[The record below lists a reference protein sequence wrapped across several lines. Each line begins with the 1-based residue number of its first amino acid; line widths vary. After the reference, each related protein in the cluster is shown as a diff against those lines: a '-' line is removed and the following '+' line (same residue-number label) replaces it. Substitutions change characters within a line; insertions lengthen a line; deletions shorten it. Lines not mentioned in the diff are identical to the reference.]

1 MKVRSIN
8 TGLAGTAAL
17 LAMLLAALPSFGQ
30 DPARLQISGLEKLA
44 AKASE
49 VVDVNLDG
57 SMLKLASKFIDED
70 EDKEDVELRQMLQ
83 NLKGIYVK
91 SFEFEKEGEYTEADV
106 NAIRSQLHAPA
117 WARLVSVR
125 SKKQG
130 DNAEVYLMGSES
142 NIQGLAIIAAEPK
155 ELTVVNI
162 VGPID
167 IDKLSKLSG
176 HMGVPNIKVEGDNA
190 EVNLKR
196 GAARKEAK
204 SDDKKP

>member
-1 MKVRSIN
+1 MKARKIN
-8 TGLAGTAAL
+8 AGFPGVAAV
-17 LAMLLAALPSFGQ
+17 LAMLLAALPTFGQ

-57 SMLKLASKFIDED
+57 AMLKLASKFIDED
-70 EDKEDVELRQMLQ
+70 EDKEDVEVKQMLQ
-83 NLKGIYVK
+83 NLKGVYVK
-91 SFEFEKEGEYTEADV
+91 SFEFEKEGEYTDADV
-106 NAIRSQLHAPA
+106 EAIRAQLHAPA

-125 SKKQG
+125 SKRQG

-176 HMGVPNIKVEGDNA
+176 HMGVPDIKVERSG
-190 EVNLKR
+190 
-196 GAARKEAK
+196 ARKEAK
-204 SDDKKP
+204 SEDKKP

>member
-1 MKVRSIN
+1 MKGRKVYA
-8 TGLAGTAAL
+8 GLASTAAL
-17 LAMLLAALPSFGQ
+17 LAMMLAALPSFGQ

-57 SMLKLASKFIDED
+57 SMLKLASKFIDAD
-70 EDKEDVELRQMLQ
+70 EGEKDDFELKQMLQ
-83 NLKGIYVK
+83 NLKGVYVK

-106 NAIRSQLHAPA
+106 EAIRAQLHAPG

-130 DNAEVYLMGSES
+130 DNADVYLMGSES
-142 NIQGLAIIAAEPK
+142 NIQGLAIISAEPK

-176 HMGVPNIKVEGDNA
+176 HMGVPDIKVE
-190 EVNLKR
+190 R
-196 GAARKEAK
+196 GAAHKEAK
-204 SDDKKP
+204 SEDKKP

>member
-1 MKVRSIN
+1 MKARTIHSEF
-8 TGLAGTAAL
+8 AGITAVL
-17 LAMLLAALPSFGQ
+17 VMILAALPSFGQ
-30 DPARLQISGLEKLA
+30 DAARLKISGLEKLA

-57 SMLKLASKFIDED
+57 AMLKLASKFIDED
-70 EDKEDVELRQMLQ
+70 EDEEDVEVKKMLQ

-91 SFEFEKEGEYTEADV
+91 SFEFDKEGEYTDADV
-106 NAIRSQLHAPA
+106 DAIRAQLHAPT
-117 WARLVSVR
+117 WARMVSVR

-130 DNAEVYLMGSES
+130 DNAEVYFMGSES
-142 NIQGLAIIAAEPK
+142 NIQGLAIIAADPK

-167 IDKLSKLSG
+167 IEELSKLSG
-176 HMGVPNIKVEGDNA
+176 HMGVPYIKID
-190 EVNLKR
+190 K

-204 SDDKKP
+204 GEDKKP